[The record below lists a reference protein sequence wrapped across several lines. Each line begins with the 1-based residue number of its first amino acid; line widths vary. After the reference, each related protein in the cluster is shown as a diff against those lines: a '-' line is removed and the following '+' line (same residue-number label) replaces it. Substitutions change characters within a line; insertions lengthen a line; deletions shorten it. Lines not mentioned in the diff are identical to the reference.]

1 MKCSSPFSFDKN
13 KKTCSKVF
21 LDIKNMY
28 ELSLHVTMDAN
39 SKPEFL
45 LPYIKDYL
53 RHGSSVWEI
62 LWNQVYEVSIV
73 NMSSPIHAIYHL
85 IYYDYDS
92 MNRIEYVLK
101 IVDYI
106 TSMFGMVNYVGILTD
121 RFYEDFDNLS
131 SYHFPYDGRPLQQK
145 ISAYTLSPSKFNYNV
160 NIKRFSKL
168 LICPFITLENYTTFL
183 SKTKYELCVIEIDVC
198 FQESEFLKIN
208 NSHLVCME
216 KLVKIMEKLSTPRM
230 LSSYDDVEG
239 VMSLVCTCISVASLL
254 YVAVTFA
261 LFKSLRTFPGKLIL
275 VLALSLIIAH
285 LLYQFGLF
293 QTDHRTIC
301 TVLGI
306 MIHFSWLWVIFWMN
320 ISCFHMV
327 NVFTRTMPLASHT
340 NSRFFC
346 YTLYVFF
353 CSVSFVGINIV
364 VSEIQGNGI
373 GYGDIFCWISRT
385 EMVRYVF
392 ALPLGL
398 VVIFNVLMFLGVVI
412 SLQRRPNLQQSKDRN
427 RQDFVIFVKLTSI
440 TGVSWVFG
448 FLYEWLGIKVLSYLF
463 IVLTGSQGL
472 YLMIAFSCNSRVK
485 RLYTAAFQGSR
496 TNSSSKSNS
505 SSYHVTKISRNSA

>member
-1 MKCSSPFSFDKN
+1 MRCSSPFSYDKS

-21 LDIKNMY
+21 LDITNTY
-28 ELSLHVTMDAN
+28 ELSLHVTIDAG
-39 SKPEFL
+39 SRSESL
-45 LPYIKDYL
+45 LPYIEDYL
-53 RHGSSVWEI
+53 RHGSSVWKI
-62 LWNQVYEVSIV
+62 LWHQVYEVSDV
-73 NMSSPIHAIYHL
+73 NISSPIHVIYHL
-85 IYYDYDS
+85 IYFDYDS
-92 MNRIEYVLK
+92 LDRIKYVLE

-106 TSMFGMVNYVGILTD
+106 TSMFGMVNDVGILTD

-131 SYHFPYDGRPLQQK
+131 SYRFPYDGRPLQQK
-145 ISAYTLSPSKFNYNV
+145 VNVYTLNPSKFECNA
-160 NIKRFSKL
+160 NIKLFSKL
-168 LICPFITLENYTTFL
+168 LICPFIVLQNYTTIL

-198 FQESEFLKIN
+198 FQESEFLKVN
-208 NSHLVCME
+208 DSYFVCME
-216 KLVKIMEKLSTPRM
+216 KFVKSMEKLSTPRFTI
-230 LSSYDDVEG
+230 LSGYDEVEG
-239 VMSLVCTCISVASLL
+239 IISLVCTCISVASLL
-254 YVAVTFA
+254 YVVVTFL

-285 LLYQFGLF
+285 LLYQFGFF
-293 QTDHRTIC
+293 QTEHRTIC

-306 MIHFSWLWVIFWMN
+306 MIHFFWLWVIFWMN

-327 NVFTRTMPLASHT
+327 NVFTRTMPLATDT

-353 CSVSFVGINIV
+353 SSVLFVGINIV

-398 VVIFNVLMFLGVVI
+398 VVLFNALMFVGVVI
-412 SLQRRPNLQQSKDRN
+412 SLQRRPNLQQRKDRN
-427 RQDFVIFVKLTSI
+427 RQDFIIFVKLTSI

-448 FLYEWLGIKVLSYLF
+448 FLYEWLGIKVFSYLF

-485 RLYTAAFQGSR
+485 RLYTTAFQGSP
-496 TNSSSKSNS
+496 SNS
-505 SSYHVTKISRNSA
+505 SSSYQVTKTSRNSA